1 MSLLTHYLEYG
12 SHLARLH
19 RRRRRA
25 YAPTNNTAS
34 HDNHEKI
41 NSWVSFC
48 FPYEYGAPLGGPSGR
63 RSSATKAASVLRH
76 ARLWKTYEQWNYFI
90 LTYHLHELEIVRRW
104 PKQQRW
110 YNYSCRSTTT
120 IREKRKEN
128 FSRIL
133 VQSRIFTYR
142 STICL
147 FHKST
152 IRLSFVNHSN
162 SSYIGREFNKIIVDI
177 YVDTVLFRFVHNA
190 EKIGIEYFWRCHEM
204 DSFVNTG
211 WLKSYIRTCWNE
223 INMITTPYTITNTN
237 LL

>member
-1 MSLLTHYLEYG
+1 MPGFGRHMSNEITSYLLTICMNLKLSDDG
-12 SHLARLH
+12 Q
-19 RRRRRA
+19 
-25 YAPTNNTAS
+25 NNN
-34 HDNHEKI
+34 DD
-41 NSWVSFC
+41 
-48 FPYEYGAPLGGPSGR
+48 
-63 RSSATKAASVLRH
+63 
-76 ARLWKTYEQWNYFI
+76 
-90 LTYHLHELEIVRRW
+90 
-104 PKQQRW
+104 
-110 YNYSCRSTTT
+110 TT
-120 IREKRKEN
+120 IHVGRPLLSEKKGRKILVEIYN
-128 FSRIL
+128 IIL